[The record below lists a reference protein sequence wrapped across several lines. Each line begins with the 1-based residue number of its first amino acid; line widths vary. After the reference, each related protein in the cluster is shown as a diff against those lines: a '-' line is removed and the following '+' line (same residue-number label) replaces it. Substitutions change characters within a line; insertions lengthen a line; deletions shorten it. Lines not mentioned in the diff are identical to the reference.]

1 MGEKQPIEPPE
12 RDNPETPLT
21 TEQLQQQLG
30 EYGTKL
36 AEQRQE
42 QPQQDPPGAS
52 AG

>member
-1 MGEKQPIEPPE
+1 MGEKPPIEPE
-12 RDNPETPLT
+12 KRDDPQTPLT

-30 EYGTKL
+30 EYGAKL

-42 QPQQDPPGAS
+42 QPGQDPPGAS